1 MNFVKKDKR
10 KFVNFVRAIL
20 FCTILLSFFA
30 CKTAETTE
38 EDSILD
44 FSDDT
49 TKAANLVADANEDLN
64 EIKIMYKKNEA
75 KFEELRAAMGGQDAS
90 KVKEIAE
97 NFVYLINDGARLGQS
112 ALEKIDQAE
121 AMNISPDF
129 KDYLGLKSQSLRK
142 QLEAFEHR
150 RQAAILLRDSFGTND
165 KVAIKKAQD
174 AFKSQEE
181 IAHKIIVEAQELSKK
196 ANTLAKESSKKP
208 AN

>member
-1 MNFVKKDKR
+1 MNFVNRDKR
-10 KFVNFVRAIL
+10 KFVNFVRTVL

-49 TKAANLVADANEDLN
+49 TKAANLVLDANEDLN